1 MAKSKAGKRKLP
13 FHPDEV
19 RQLIKVQWLVGRLH
33 KNVENECMTPS
44 QVRSAEILL
53 RKCVPD
59 LSSATVT
66 GEVNVRYVV
75 ELPPVLTREEWVA
88 KYGGNHLDLTPI
100 GGAGGSITGSGNGQ
114 SH

>member
-33 KNVENECMTPS
+33 AHVEKECMTAT
-44 QVRSAEILL
+44 QIKAAEILL

-59 LSSATVT
+59 LSNTVVN

-75 ELPPVLTREEWVA
+75 ELPPVLTREEWLA
-88 KYGGNHLDLTPI
+88 KYGGNHLDLP
-100 GGAGGSITGSGNGQ
+100 AITGNGGGP
-114 SH
+114 H